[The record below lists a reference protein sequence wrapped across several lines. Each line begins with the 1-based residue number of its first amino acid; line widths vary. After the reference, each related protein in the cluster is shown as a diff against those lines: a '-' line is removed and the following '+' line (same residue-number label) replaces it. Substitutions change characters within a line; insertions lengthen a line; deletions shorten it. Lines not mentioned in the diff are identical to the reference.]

1 MKTFH
6 ITRPDESIRPALI
19 DKINNLTKPKGSLGI
34 LEELALQI
42 GLIQQTLSP
51 ALKHP
56 QNIIFAADHGIV
68 EEGVSLSPKESPGSK
83 SATSSWRGRC
93 QFPLPAARLYPE
105 NSRCRSRLRPPLRE
119 RHHQYESAQ
128 KYQKLSARGS
138 HDGRGN
144 GDVSGTGCRGGAPM
158 P

>member
-42 GLIQQTLSP
+42 GLIQETS
-51 ALKHP
+51 AKHYLRRRP
-56 QNIIFAADHGIV
+56 RHCRRRCQSVSKGNHLAANQQ
-68 EEGVSLSPKESPGSK
+68 LP
-83 SATSSWRGRC
+83 SWRGRC